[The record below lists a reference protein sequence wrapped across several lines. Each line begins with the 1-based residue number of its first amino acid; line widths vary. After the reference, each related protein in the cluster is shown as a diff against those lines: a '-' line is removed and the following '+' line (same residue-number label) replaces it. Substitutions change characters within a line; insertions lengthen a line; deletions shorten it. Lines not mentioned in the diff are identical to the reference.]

1 VAAEGNPRSFAA
13 GADVAGPRNSS
24 TLDQARS
31 AKQQALSAF
40 SQLADVVG
48 VGITRHGDGYA
59 VKVNL
64 RHPPATG
71 VDLPKDIDGVPV
83 QVEVV
88 GSITKRL

>member
-1 VAAEGNPRSFAA
+1 MK
-13 GADVAGPRNSS
+13 SS

-31 AKQQALSAF
+31 AKQRALSAF

-83 QVEVV
+83 KVEVV
-88 GSITKRL
+88 GSIAKR

>member
-1 VAAEGNPRSFAA
+1 
-13 GADVAGPRNSS
+13 
-24 TLDQARS
+24 
-31 AKQQALSAF
+31 
-40 SQLADVVG
+40 LADVVG

-64 RHPPATG
+64 RHPPAAG

-88 GSITKRL
+88 GSITKR

>member
-1 VAAEGNPRSFAA
+1 MAFTLSM
-13 GADVAGPRNSS
+13 NSS

-31 AKQQALSAF
+31 AKQRALSTF
-40 SQLADVVG
+40 SQLAEVVG

-64 RHPPATG
+64 RNPPAPG
-71 VDLPKDIDGVPV
+71 VDLPKNIDGVPV

-88 GSITKRL
+88 GSIVKR

>member
-1 VAAEGNPRSFAA
+1 MIDRRVLLSTDPFSM
-13 GADVAGPRNSS
+13 NST

-31 AKQQALSAF
+31 AKQRVLSTF

-59 VKVNL
+59 VKINL
-64 RHPPATG
+64 RNPPAIG

-88 GSITKRL
+88 GSIVKR

>member
-1 VAAEGNPRSFAA
+1 M
-13 GADVAGPRNSS
+13 NSS

-31 AKQQALSAF
+31 AKQRALSAF

-71 VDLPKDIDGVPV
+71 VDLPKDINGVPV

-88 GSITKRL
+88 GSITKRE